1 MSDLQ
6 NDLKDIDG
14 VGEKTA
20 EKILSVLQEDK
31 PEGYTTGLD
40 NDTTDAERHPLLQ
53 KAIDRANEDNQ
64 REAAMYLRRY
74 DSAE

>member
-1 MSDLQ
+1 MSDLLDALQ
-6 NDLKDIDG
+6 EIDG

-20 EKILSVLQEDK
+20 KKAVKVMEDHD
-31 PEGYTTGLD
+31 TG
-40 NDTTDAERHPLLQ
+40 DAERHPLLQ

-74 DSAE
+74 DRAE

>member
-1 MSDLQ
+1 MSDLHDALQ
-6 NDLKDIDG
+6 EIDG
-14 VGEKTA
+14 VGKKTA
-20 EKILSVLQEDK
+20 EKIVDMVDEH
-31 PEGYTTGLD
+31 
-40 NDTTDAERHPLLQ
+40 DTPDAERHPLLQ